1 MSRLQR
7 LAPYLFTEIDRAKR
21 AAQAAGRDVIDLG
34 IGDPDRPTPAPLLDA
49 MAEAIRRP
57 EHHRYPANRGSAA
70 LRRAAA
76 DWLRRR
82 HGVTVDPDTQVL
94 ALIGSKEGLAHLPL
108 ALLEE
113 GDEVLVP
120 DIGYPVYASAT
131 LLAGGVPRYFPLTAA
146 RGFLPDPAALAAAAG
161 ARTRLLFLNYP
172 NNPTGATAPP
182 GFYADVIAA
191 LRGTGAVVASDA
203 AYLEVVPEVPG
214 AGGRPASLLREADAT
229 RERVVEFHS
238 LSKMFN
244 MTGWRVGFAAGHPE
258 VIAALDKVKQNI
270 DSGVFTAVQD
280 VAAQALTPMGE
291 ELLRGV
297 MAVYPPR
304 RRLVTGALR
313 AAGFEVF
320 ATEAT
325 FYVWARVPAGEDS
338 LGFCRRA
345 LDDEAVV
352 VTPGTGFGSGGEG
365 WFRLSLTA
373 PDERLAEAA
382 ERLRRL

>member
-21 AAQAAGRDVIDLG
+21 VALAAGRDVIDLG

-49 MAEAIRRP
+49 MAAAIRRP

-70 LRRAAA
+70 LRQSAAA
-76 DWLRRR
+76 WLQRR
-82 HGVTVDPDTQVL
+82 HGVTVDPETQIL

-131 LLAGGVPRYFPLTAA
+131 LLAGGVPRVFPLAA
-146 RGFLPDPAALAAAAG
+146 DRGFLPDPAALAAAAG

-172 NNPTGATAPP
+172 NNPTGATAAP
-182 GFYADVIAA
+182 GFYADVVAA
-191 LRGTGAVVASDA
+191 LRGTGVVIASDA
-203 AYLEVVPEVPG
+203 AYLEVVPEG
-214 AGGRPASLLREADAT
+214 SRPASLLREADPS

-258 VIAALDKVKQNI
+258 VIAALEQVKQNI
-270 DSGVFTAVQD
+270 DSGVFSAVQD
-280 VAAQALTPMGE
+280 VAAQALAPAGE
-291 ELLRGV
+291 DLLRDV
-297 MAVYPPR
+297 MAVYPAR
-304 RRLVTGALR
+304 RRLMTGALR

-320 ATEAT
+320 ETEAT
-325 FYVWARVPAGEDS
+325 FYVWARVPRGEDS
-338 LGFCRRA
+338 FGFCRRA
-345 LDDEAVV
+345 LADASVV

-382 ERLRRL
+382 ERFRRL

>member
-21 AAQAAGRDVIDLG
+21 AAVAAGRDVIDLG

-49 MAEAIRRP
+49 MAAAIRRP

-76 DWLRRR
+76 DWLQRR

-108 ALLEE
+108 SLLEE

-120 DIGYPVYASAT
+120 DIGYPVYASST
-131 LLAGGVPRYFPLTAA
+131 LLAGGVPRTFPLTAA

-172 NNPTGATAPP
+172 NNPTGATAPA
-182 GFYADVIAA
+182 GFYADVVAA
-191 LRGTGAVVASDA
+191 LRGTGAVTASDA
-203 AYLEVVPEVPG
+203 AYLEVVPEG
-214 AGGRPASLLREADAT
+214 DRPASLLREADAS

-258 VIAALDKVKQNI
+258 VIAALDRVKQNI

-280 VAAQALTPMGE
+280 VAAQALAPPGE
-291 ELLRGV
+291 ALLRGV

-304 RRLVTGALR
+304 RRLVTDALR
-313 AAGFEVF
+313 ASGFEVF

-325 FYVWARVPAGEDS
+325 FYVWAQVPPGEDS

-352 VTPGTGFGSGGEG
+352 LTPGTGFGTGGEG

-382 ERLRRL
+382 ERIRRL